1 MDMKKVFIVDDEIYC
16 IRLIENLIKKFH
28 IPMEL
33 CGSAG
38 SGEQAVEK
46 INALQPDLV
55 FMDIEM
61 PGLNGLDAIRM
72 IKSQADFRA
81 QFVIISA
88 YDNFRYAQDALR
100 LGVTDFLLKPIDSQ
114 EFVEMIQRTSGYTL
128 TANISF
134 NQLLAHVHD
143 KFREELELKQCAEDF
158 HMSPNHI
165 SRLFKKFIGL
175 GFTDYKNKLRID
187 YAIRL
192 FDETDKSIKE
202 VCQEVGF
209 VNMNY
214 FYKQFKETTGK
225 TPKIYKESI
234 LSLNEKSTSSP

>member
-1 MDMKKVFIVDDEIYC
+1 MKKVFIVDDEIYC

-28 IPMEL
+28 IPMEI
-33 CGSAG
+33 CGSTG
-38 SGEQAVEK
+38 TGEQAVEMIK
-46 INALQPDLV
+46 TLQPNLI

-72 IKSQADFRA
+72 IKAQTEIKA

-114 EFVEMIQRTSGYTL
+114 EFVDMIQRTSGYTL
-128 TANISF
+128 TSNISF
-134 NQLLAHVHD
+134 NQLLAYVHD
-143 KFREELELKQCAEDF
+143 YFREELELKQCSEIF

-165 SRLFKKFIGL
+165 TRLFKKYIGL
-175 GFTDYKNKLRID
+175 GFTEYKNKLRID
-187 YAIRL
+187 FAIRL

-209 VNMNY
+209 LNMNY
-214 FYKQFKETTGK
+214 FYKLFKEATGK
-225 TPKIYKESI
+225 TPKYYKESLHSFVDKI
-234 LSLNEKSTSSP
+234 ACEP

>member
-1 MDMKKVFIVDDEIYC
+1 MKKVLIVDDEIYC

-28 IPMEL
+28 IPMEI

-38 SGEQAVEK
+38 TGDNAVEK
-46 INALQPDLV
+46 VKELQPDLI

-61 PGLNGLDAIRM
+61 PGLNGLEAIRR
-72 IKSQADFRA
+72 IKSQTDIRA

-100 LGVTDFLLKPIDSQ
+100 LGVTDFLLKPVDSQ
-114 EFVEMIQRTSGYTL
+114 EFVAMIQRTSGFTL
-128 TANISF
+128 TSNISF
-134 NQLLAHVHD
+134 NHLLAHVHD
-143 KFREELELKQCAEDF
+143 SFREDLALKQCAESF

-165 SRLFKKFIGL
+165 TRLFKKFTGM
-175 GFTDYKNKLRID
+175 GFTEYKNKLRID

-192 FDETDKSIKE
+192 FDETDRSIKE
-202 VCQEVGF
+202 ICQEVGF

-214 FYKQFKETTGK
+214 FYKQFKDVTGK
-225 TPKIYKESI
+225 TPKVYKES
-234 LSLNEKSTSSP
+234 LHSVVNRNTGTQ